1 MIGIVCAFFH
11 TEGKGFY
18 SSPKRPQSVARL
30 GSQESAAVFCVG
42 EIVVESG
49 GGWLVWE
56 NTLFELHTRIHTLRE

>member
-1 MIGIVCAFFH
+1 MLWQ
-11 TEGKGFY
+11 KGRGRLLA
-18 SSPKRPQSVARL
+18 SWSAHVARP

-56 NTLFELHTRIHTLRE
+56 NE